1 MKKRIL
7 VVSSA
12 NIDFVQRV
20 KKIPEG
26 GETVI
31 ETLGYSYVPGGK
43 GANSALSFA
52 RLGADTVFC
61 TKVGRDDNAKK
72 LRELYSTEGIDTRF
86 ICEDRE
92 EPTGLASIIVEENGQ
107 NRIIV
112 YPGANK
118 CLSENDVEEAF
129 TCYPDGVF
137 IQFEIPTEAVVAAA
151 RFAREKE
158 IPFFVD
164 AGPARADFP
173 LEELCG
179 VEIISPNET
188 ECEILTGIRPDS
200 VQNCLKAAIRL
211 ATVTEAKYV
220 VLKLGHRGSFVYDG
234 KYYNIIPSHKVAVA
248 DTTAAGDVFTAA
260 LSYAY
265 LKKGDILEAA
275 RFATIAG
282 AICVSR
288 EGASTSIPYLSE
300 INEFAKA
307 LKESKK

>member
-1 MKKRIL
+1 MKKRVL

-20 KKIPEG
+20 KRMPDG

-31 ETLGYSYVPGGK
+31 EQNGYSYVPGGK
-43 GANSALSFA
+43 GANSALAFA
-52 RLGADTVFC
+52 RVGADTVFC
-61 TKVGRDDNAKK
+61 TKMGKDDNAKK
-72 LRELYSTEGIDTRF
+72 LKKLYEAEGIDTRF
-86 ICEDRE
+86 IGEDRE
-92 EPTGLASIIVEENGQ
+92 EATGLASIIVEEDGQ

-112 YPGANK
+112 YPGANN
-118 CLSENDVEEAF
+118 CLCENDVEEAF

-137 IQFEIPTEAVVAAA
+137 IQFEIPDEASVAAA
-151 RFAREKE
+151 RFARENG

-164 AGPARADFP
+164 AGPARADYP
-173 LEELCG
+173 LEKLQG
-179 VEIISPNET
+179 VEILSPNET
-188 ECEILTGIRPDS
+188 ECEILTGIKPDS

-220 VLKLGHRGSFVYDG
+220 VLKLGRRGCFVYDG
-234 KYYNIIPSHKVAVA
+234 KYYNIIPAHKVSVA

-265 LKKGDILEAA
+265 MQKGDILEAA
-275 RFATIAG
+275 RFATLAA

-288 EGASTSIPYLSE
+288 EGASTSIPTLKE
-300 INEFAKA
+300 IKAFAKSI
-307 LKESKK
+307 KEAK

>member
-12 NIDFVQRV
+12 NIDFVQNV
-20 KKIPEG
+20 KRMPSG

-31 ETLGYSYVPGGK
+31 EKGGYSYVPGGK
-43 GANSALSFA
+43 GANSALAFA

-72 LRELYSTEGIDTRF
+72 LKGLYSAEGIDTRF

-92 EPTGLASIIVEENGQ
+92 APTGLASIIVEEDGQ

-112 YPGANK
+112 YPGANGF
-118 CLSENDVEEAF
+118 LNENDVEEAF

-137 IQFEIPTEAVVAAA
+137 VQLEIPDNAVIAAA
-151 RFAREKE
+151 RFAREKS

-164 AGPARADFP
+164 AGPARQGFP
-173 LEELCG
+173 LEELRG
-179 VEIISPNET
+179 VEILSPNET
-188 ECEILTGIRPDS
+188 ECEILTGIKPDS

-220 VLKLGHRGSFVYDG
+220 VIKLGRRGSFIYDG
-234 KYYNIIPSHKVAVA
+234 KYYNIIPAHKVTVA

-265 LKKGDILEAA
+265 LQKGEILEAT
-275 RFATIAG
+275 RFATLAG

-288 EGASTSIPYLSE
+288 PGASTSIPTLKE
-300 INEFAKA
+300 IKAFAKSI
-307 LKESKK
+307 KEAK

>member
-1 MKKRIL
+1 MKKRLL

-12 NIDFVQRV
+12 NIDFVQKVARL
-20 KKIPEG
+20 PER

-31 ETLGYSYVPGGK
+31 EQNKYSYVPGGK

-61 TKVGRDDNAKK
+61 TKMGRDDNAKK
-72 LRELYSTEGIDTRF
+72 LKKLYESEGIDTRF

-92 EPTGLASIIVEENGQ
+92 EATGLASIIVEEDGA

-118 CLSENDVEEAF
+118 CLSEGDVEEAF

-137 IQFEIPTEAVVAAA
+137 VQFEIPDEAVIAAA
-151 RFAREKE
+151 RFAREAG

-164 AGPARADFP
+164 AGPARRDFP
-173 LEELCG
+173 LEKLSG

-188 ECEILTGIRPDS
+188 ECEILTGITPDS
-200 VQNCLKAAIRL
+200 VQNCLKACIRL

-220 VLKLGHRGSFVYDG
+220 VLKLGSRGSFVYDG
-234 KYYNIIPSHKVAVA
+234 KYYNIIPSHKVTVA
-248 DTTAAGDVFTAA
+248 DTTAAGDVYTAA
-260 LSYAY
+260 LTYAY
-265 LKKGDILEAA
+265 LRKGDILEAA
-275 RFATIAG
+275 RFATIAA

-288 EGASTSIPYLSE
+288 EGASTSIPTLKE
-300 INEFAKA
+300 IKEFAKSI
-307 LKESKK
+307 KEGK